1 MCLLTDQQYIA
12 AVQYFPDEFF
22 VFSHLSFQPFTNT
35 FLMDDQFRRIL
46 TGVRELSLNDG
57 IRTLT
62 IETICDKL
70 QITRDELRK
79 YVSSET
85 DLVEKVLEFERE
97 SFKSIFDEHNFE
109 DVNAIDILL
118 IVSQEMSSRFQ
129 DLTPSLTFD
138 LKTLYPEIYQH
149 HFEQRIE
156 FIFSKIKIN
165 IEKGIRQGVYRQ
177 DLSIELLARLYISRL
192 IDLHNPVFF
201 PPDKFSFPM
210 LFEVMFE
217 NFIRGI
223 ANEKGLSYFK
233 KRRKSYRF
241 SH

>member
-1 MCLLTDQQYIA
+1 M
-12 AVQYFPDEFF
+12 DE
-22 VFSHLSFQPFTNT
+22 N
-35 FLMDDQFRRIL
+35 FRKIL
-46 TGVRELSLNDG
+46 IGVRELSLKVGVKGLHLDN
-57 IRTLT
+57 
-62 IETICDKL
+62 ICQSLK
-70 QITRDELRK
+70 ITPEELSC
-79 YVSSET
+79 YVSSEA
-85 DLVEKVLEFERE
+85 DLVEKVLYFERE

-109 DVNAIDILL
+109 EVNAIDILL
-118 IVSQEMSSRFQ
+118 IVSQEMSGRFQ
-129 DLTPSLTFD
+129 ELSPSITFE

-165 IEKGIRQGVYRQ
+165 IEKGIRQGMYRH

-223 ANEKGLSYFK
+223 ANDEGLKYFK
-233 KRRKSYRF
+233 KRRKFYKF
-241 SH
+241 S

>member
-1 MCLLTDQQYIA
+1 M
-12 AVQYFPDEFF
+12 DE
-22 VFSHLSFQPFTNT
+22 
-35 FLMDDQFRRIL
+35 QFRRIL
-46 TGVRELSLNDG
+46 SGVREMSLTVGVRN
-57 IRTLT
+57 LT
-62 IETICDKL
+62 FNNICANL
-70 QITRDELRK
+70 QISPEELRS

-97 SFKSIFDEHNFE
+97 SFKSIFDKHNFE

-118 IVSQEMSSRFQ
+118 IVSQEMNGRFQ
-129 DLTPSLTFD
+129 DLTPSITFD
-138 LKTLYPEIYQH
+138 LKSLYPDIYQH

-156 FIFSKIKIN
+156 FIFGKIKIN
-165 IEKGIRQGVYRQ
+165 IEKGIRQGMYRQ
-177 DLSIELLARLYISRL
+177 DISIELLARLYISRL

-223 ANEKGLSYFK
+223 ANDEGLAYFK
-233 KRRKSYRF
+233 KRKKSYRF
-241 SH
+241 S